1 MLITESRFVGRLCAP
16 HITKDPYDKVGGA
29 SFQRKKINSINL
41 EIVEQYEYTD
51 CVPSKWHEPYIQQEL
66 LKVKDAGVNISF
78 LLVVGRL
85 GVHNPLTFCVMGL
98 RRPRLMLDD

>member
-41 EIVEQYEYTD
+41 EIVEQYEY
-51 CVPSKWHEPYIQQEL
+51 
-66 LKVKDAGVNISF
+66 
-78 LLVVGRL
+78 
-85 GVHNPLTFCVMGL
+85 GL
-98 RRPRLMLDD
+98 RIRSGTSHTYNKNY

>member
-1 MLITESRFVGRLCAP
+1 MYLTLLRIHTIKLVALVSNV
-16 HITKDPYDKVGGA
+16 
-29 SFQRKKINSINL
+29 KKINSIYL